1 LGNFFILLL
10 RRVTQSKHNMSQSN
24 GMPTFEESVAAI
36 GGEEKN
42 KAPILDMLSKGEI
55 ERPENDV
62 IGGRYPSGWQ
72 KTEPPRDDETPAE
85 KESRRHAMMCKP
97 AGQLQIRQVYKTT
110 NGCKRMKL
118 RFDDFHQ
125 PEVWMEFDIDV
136 TQVINDD
143 LSIYDDDDDDDEDYE
158 EEKGEDEDGD
168 IPDAKSV
175 LCKDD

>member
-1 LGNFFILLL
+1 
-10 RRVTQSKHNMSQSN
+10 
-24 GMPTFEESVAAI
+24 MPTFDETLAAI
-36 GGEEKN
+36 GGDEKN
-42 KAPILDMLSKGEI
+42 KAPILDMLSKGKI

-72 KTEPPRDDETPAE
+72 KSEPPKDDETPEE

-136 TQVINDD
+136 TQEVKDAISLDEYE
-143 LSIYDDDDDDDEDYE
+143 YDE
-158 EEKGEDEDGD
+158 EEDEEDEQEEGEDHDHD
-168 IPDAKSV
+168 VVAAKFGAS
-175 LCKDD
+175 KDD